1 MRRPR
6 GVHFGEMLLDHL
18 NDWRTL
24 GIKASVE
31 FNTRG
36 WTRRVSQFCYETL
49 GGYTVRA
56 VEPHVANPAGMF
68 GVKWEMTR

>member
-6 GVHFGEMLLDHL
+6 GVHFGEMLLDYVTHWDGGRIGEYL
-18 NDWRTL
+18 EMRRKGW
-24 GIKASVE
+24 IKMM
-31 FNTRG
+31 G
-36 WTRRVSQFCYETL
+36 QFCYETL

-56 VEPHVANPAGMF
+56 SEPRETAPGSLY